1 MPPWNVQDV
10 AFPRVDRVDRDIDD
24 GTRRAEETAR
34 DDHAG

>member
-10 AFPRVDRVDRDIDD
+10 AFPRVDRDIDD
-24 GTRRAEETAR
+24 GTGRAEETAR